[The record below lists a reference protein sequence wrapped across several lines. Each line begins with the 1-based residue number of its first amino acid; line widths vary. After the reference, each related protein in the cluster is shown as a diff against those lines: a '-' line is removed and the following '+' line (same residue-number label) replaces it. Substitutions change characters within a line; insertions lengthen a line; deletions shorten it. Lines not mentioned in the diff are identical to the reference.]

1 MWSGGENEE
10 SFKTY
15 ATGLFIVKRINV
27 LDDVSVD
34 DHSKVGGYNKHLP
47 RK

>member
-1 MWSGGENEE
+1 VSESSGSKEE
-10 SFKTY
+10 ASQTY

-27 LDDVSVD
+27 LDESSIDEQGKMSGD
-34 DHSKVGGYNKHLP
+34 KHLP